1 VALVPVDADRQQ
13 LAVLADPVARDAV
26 VAASVLDMAVWRL
39 RNTGPSPAEIAD
51 ELDGYREAAAET
63 WTRPTSWPGGGR
75 SP

>member
-1 VALVPVDADRQQ
+1 VAS
-13 LAVLADPVARDAV
+13 
-26 VAASVLDMAVWRL
+26 SVLDMAVWRL
-39 RNTGPSPAEIAD
+39 RYTGPSPAEIAD